1 MERKNMPIISVIV
14 SIYNA
19 ELWIKRCLDSI
30 VSSSLKDIE
39 IILVDDGSTD
49 HSLEIIQRYAKSD
62 NRILVIHT
70 PNGGLGHARNIGIDK
85 SKGKYVTF
93 VDSDDFITS
102 EILKKCNKIIEMYSP
117 DLIDFNFNYIQDDGS
132 SYPTAQNKIPKNQ
145 LLNREFLIN
154 KVIPV
159 IVNING
165 EKEYFIENYACMKL
179 YKKSI
184 LDCKKIRFDEDR
196 RKGEDR
202 PFNVRF
208 LKYAQSYYSLP
219 DYGYN
224 YVKTSNSLSVRFD
237 PAALNT
243 IIVNF
248 ETYFQLFGNQYN
260 FFNEYPVNYWC
271 HAYIN
276 TILEQFRYKDA
287 CVETMI
293 SETIDS
299 ASVQNWFEKFNPQ
312 NRFEAEVKKD
322 IIAKDAQRTYL
333 LCRKKQWKISR
344 KEKLKKII
352 YRVRVNCRKLKMLKE
367 VLSNY
372 EK

>member
-1 MERKNMPIISVIV
+1 MPIISVIV
-14 SIYNA
+14 TIYNA
-19 ELWIKRCLDSI
+19 ELWIKRCLNSI
-30 VSSSLKDIE
+30 LSSSLKDIE

-49 HSLEIIQRYAKSD
+49 HSLEIIQGYAKSD
-62 NRILVIHT
+62 NRIIVIHT
-70 PNGGLGHARNIGIDK
+70 PNGGPGHARNIGIDK
-85 SKGKYVTF
+85 SKGKYVMF

-102 EILKKCNKIIEMYSP
+102 EILMKCNKIIKMYSP
-117 DLIDFNFNYIQDDGS
+117 DLIDFNFNYIQEDGI
-132 SYPTAQNKIPKNQ
+132 SYPAAQNKIPKNQ

-159 IVNING
+159 LVNING

-184 LDCKKIRFDEDR
+184 LDYKKIRFDEDR
-196 RKGEDR
+196 KKGEDR
-202 PFNVRF
+202 PFNARF

-219 DYGYN
+219 DYTYN

-237 PAALNT
+237 PTALNT
-243 IIVNF
+243 VIVNF
-248 ETYFQLFGNQYN
+248 ETYVQLFGDQYN
-260 FFNEYPVNYWC
+260 FYEEYPINYWC

-276 TILEQFRYKDA
+276 TILEQFRYKEAD
-287 CVETMI
+287 VETMI

-299 ASVQNWFEKFNPQ
+299 NSVQNWFVKFNPQ
-312 NRFEAEVKKD
+312 NKFEAVVKRSV
-322 IIAKDAQRTYL
+322 IAKDVQRTYI
-333 LCRKKQWKISR
+333 LCRKKGAEKSR
-344 KEKLKKII
+344 KDKLKKVFFRIK
-352 YRVRVNCRKLKMLKE
+352 RSCRKLKMLKE